1 MRPHTAVRLNS
12 EELERL
18 VKAAQRE
25 GGKALNSLLHAIR
38 APLLGYF
45 MRRLPAD
52 EADDLAQ
59 LALLRVAKA
68 LPRIDADRASAF
80 VGTVARNLLRTAQR
94 RTARDARRFIYNDVV
109 DSIESVLRADEE
121 AEYHEFIAAI
131 QRVSIRALSGEL
143 REIVNGLLRGQSY
156 AEIAASQGVRQVTV
170 RTRLLR
176 ARAILREELKQYGPL
191 AIYPRPTLVD
201 PDPSTQQSALQN
213 EHRDREVWSLT
224 RRHPKNHRDEG

>member
-1 MRPHTAVRLNS
+1 MRPHTPVRLNS

-25 GGKALNSLLHAIR
+25 GGKELNSLLRAIR

-45 MRRLPAD
+45 MRRVSAD

-94 RTARDARRFIYNDVV
+94 RTARDARRFIYNDAI

-121 AEYHEFIAAI
+121 AEHHEFLAAI
-131 QRVSIRALSGEL
+131 QSVSIRALPGEL
-143 REIVNGLLRGQSY
+143 REIVDGLLRGQSY
-156 AEIAASQGVRQVTV
+156 AEIAVRQGVRQVTV

-191 AIYPRPTLVD
+191 ATHPHPTPVD
-201 PDPSTQQSALQN
+201 PDPSTQQSASQN
-213 EHRDREVWSLT
+213 EHGDSEVWS
-224 RRHPKNHRDEG
+224 

>member
-1 MRPHTAVRLNS
+1 MRPHTPVRLNS
-12 EELERL
+12 EELARL

-25 GGKALNSLLHAIR
+25 GGKDLNTLLRAIR

-80 VGTVARNLLRTAQR
+80 VGTIARNLLRTAQR
-94 RTARDARRFIYNDVV
+94 RMARDARRFIYNDVI
-109 DSIESVLRADEE
+109 DSIESVIRADEE
-121 AEYHEFIAAI
+121 AEHHELLAAI
-131 QRVSIRALSGEL
+131 QSVSFRTLPAEL
-143 REIVNGLLRGQSY
+143 RDIVNGIIRGQSF
-156 AEIAASQGVRQVTV
+156 AEIAAGQGVRQVTV

-176 ARAILREELKQYGPL
+176 ARAILREELKQYGSL
-191 AIYPRPTLVD
+191 ALDPHAVPRD
-201 PDPSTQQSALQN
+201 PHSSPSRHASQN
-213 EHRDREVWSLT
+213 EQCDREVWSLSGK
-224 RRHPKNHRDEG
+224 HLNNHRHGR

>member
-1 MRPHTAVRLNS
+1 MRPHKPVRLNP

-25 GGKALNSLLHAIR
+25 GGKELNNLLRAIR

-59 LALLRVAKA
+59 LALLRVARA

-94 RTARDARRFIYNDVV
+94 RMARDARRFTYNDAI
-109 DSIESVLRADEE
+109 DSIESISRADEAVE
-121 AEYHEFIAAI
+121 HHEVLAAI
-131 QRVSIRALSGEL
+131 QSVSVRALPAEL
-143 REIVNGLLRGQSY
+143 RDIVDGLLRGLSY
-156 AEIAASQGVRQVTV
+156 AEIAVTQGVRQVTV

-176 ARAILREELKQYGPL
+176 VRAILREELKQYG
-191 AIYPRPTLVD
+191 TH
-201 PDPSTQQSALQN
+201 PSDLRAPPGDS
-213 EHRDREVWSLT
+213 HSS
-224 RRHPKNHRDEG
+224 

>member
-1 MRPHTAVRLNS
+1 MRPHTPVRLNS
-12 EELERL
+12 EELARL

-25 GGKALNSLLHAIR
+25 GGKDLNTLLRAIR

-94 RTARDARRFIYNDVV
+94 RIARDARRFIYNDVI

-121 AEYHEFIAAI
+121 AEHHELLAAI
-131 QRVSIRALSGEL
+131 QSVSIRALPGEL
-143 REIVNGLLRGQSY
+143 RDIVNGLLRGQSY
-156 AEIAASQGVRQVTV
+156 AEIAARQGVRQVTV

-176 ARAILREELKQYGPL
+176 ARAILREELKQYGSRAL
-191 AIYPRPTLVD
+191 D
-201 PDPSTQQSALQN
+201 PHAPSRDPHSSPSQNASQN
-213 EHRDREVWSLT
+213 EKCDGEVWSLSGKHLKDH
-224 RRHPKNHRDEG
+224 RHER